1 MAAGGHSGLEAAVGF
16 ARLLLLHGFPSQVI
30 SDNASGYWADSECLT
45 AMSGR
50 AGFPIKKLAHQ
61 YPRSALRKQ
70 RW

>member
-16 ARLLLLHGFPSQVI
+16 ARLLHPHGFPSKVTG
-30 SDNASGYWADSECLT
+30 DNASGSWADSECLM

-61 YPRSALRKQ
+61 YPRSALGKQ